1 MFGLT
6 SNRLRNRFFLLLLS
20 KPSVKIVRLKRGF
33 TDLVDL
39 LLIGLGATTSVA
51 DVLDAVL
58 RARAGSPQSKTHNYW
73 QQVLSVYK
81 RLKIKLMTSVTF
93 NILTESVTLVL
104 RVLLRTLQT
113 GLQVKVLLM
122 YLEET
127 TLIGSKASKGFVDL

>member
-6 SNRLRNRFFLLLLS
+6 SNRLHNRFFLLLLS
-20 KPSVKIVRLKRGF
+20 KRSVKIVRLKRGF
-33 TDLVDL
+33 TDLVDR

-58 RARAGSPQSKTHNYW
+58 RARAGLPQSKTHNYW

-122 YLEET
+122 YLEKT

>member
-1 MFGLT
+1 M
-6 SNRLRNRFFLLLLS
+6 
-20 KPSVKIVRLKRGF
+20 
-33 TDLVDL
+33 
-39 LLIGLGATTSVA
+39 IGLGATTSVT

-58 RARAGSPQSKTHNYW
+58 RARAGSPQSRIHDYW

-81 RLKIKLMTSVTF
+81 RLKIKLMTNVTF
-93 NILTESVTLVL
+93 NILTESVTLVF

-127 TLIGSKASKGFVDL
+127 TSIGSKASKGFVYL